1 MDPALITK
9 PATGPRYD
17 TELDK
22 SPEELVKDVQNS
34 RQGMVERLNKAFKT
48 TLDFSPLSLYQLA
61 IMVYADMKS
70 ILKKS
75 SELERE
81 AFAAA
86 IGYYLGFVFE
96 DHVGATWEVGKLENQ
111 SFTHMRTPWGGVI
124 DPLAVADA
132 FMEHVNNLEEIKKG
146 DIRRDYLLF
155 YFYMYDEQ
163 ARDRKLHAPSA

>member
-1 MDPALITK
+1 MS
-9 PATGPRYD
+9 ATGPRYD
-17 TELDK
+17 TELNK

-34 RQGMVERLNKAFKT
+34 RQGIVERLNKAFKT

-81 AFAAA
+81 AFTAA

-111 SFTHMRTPWGGVI
+111 SFTHMRTPWGEVI
-124 DPLAVADA
+124 DPLAVSDA
-132 FMEHVNNLEEIKKG
+132 FIKHVNPEEIKKG

-155 YFYMYDEQ
+155 YFYMYYEKT
-163 ARDRKLHAPSA
+163 RDKQHD